1 MLRSSFLSISP
12 PLTIWFLRRPRT
24 NGEWSL
30 CSRFWF
36 RFTAQN
42 NLVGFYFK
50 KMWNIST
57 AILREMARLFPHF
70 RAQRH
75 FCSIWRTVT
84 LSLVSWQHSTTSAS
98 SIVLCNN
105 NYISRVITW
114 CFIIIMRRLEL
125 PESDNNSIA
134 NIMYIRNIDVLYSD
148 IIRRNR
154 K

>member
-24 NGEWSL
+24 NGEWPP

-57 AILREMARLFPHF
+57 AILREMARLFSHF

-84 LSLVSWQHSTTSAS
+84 LSLVSWQHSTTSAA
-98 SIVLCNN
+98 SIVLYNN

-134 NIMYIRNIDVLYSD
+134 NIMYIRNIDVVYSD